1 MGFEMI
7 LEGLYASPLQ
17 NLLPK
22 FTFFNFR
29 KSDIY
34 PGKKQLFPLGYWDRG
49 VLMDFNANFFPSIMS
64 EFEQFIFT

>member
-7 LEGLYASPLQ
+7 LEGLYASPLE

-22 FTFFNFR
+22 FTFVNFR

-34 PGKKQLFPLGYWDRG
+34 PGKSSCFHWDTEAE
-49 VLMDFNANFFPSIMS
+49 VF
-64 EFEQFIFT
+64 